1 MSVVHT
7 LRSWFHRIGA
17 GAVGG
22 ILLLLAS
29 ITAMIWANSS
39 AGDSY
44 AALWSTPFT
53 IGVGDWAL
61 SKALILWINDG
72 LMAIFFLLV
81 GLEIKREVSSGALSS
96 ARKAALPVF
105 AAAGGVIFP
114 ALIFVGFNL
123 GGEGIGGGAIPAATD
138 IAFALGILAMLGK
151 RVPIEVK
158 VFLTAVAVVDD
169 LVAVLIIAL
178 FYSGELATGALVG
191 AAVAFLVALGL
202 NRAKVPYPL
211 AYTIVGVVLW
221 FMVLKSGIHA
231 TIAGVLLAMTIP
243 SKGVVSH
250 GDFERAGRELFG
262 FEEREDEDELAPY
275 TRVDEMRHLCNRTEP
290 LLLRMEH
297 ALQPWVMFAIM
308 PIFAFA
314 NAGVVVSGGIET
326 ATTPVALGVML
337 GLMLGKPV
345 GITLFAWLAS
355 KAGAAELPPEMSWAQ
370 LHGAAWLGGIGFTM
384 SLFVTSL
391 AFASDELATQAKL
404 GLLAGSFVAG
414 IIGALILVRAS
425 SRR

>member
-22 ILLLLAS
+22 ILLLIAS
-29 ITAMIWANSS
+29 ITAMIWANSPAS
-39 AGDSY
+39 DSY
-44 AALWSTPFT
+44 AALWSTTFT
-53 IGVGDWAL
+53 IGVGEWAL

-114 ALIFVGFNL
+114 ALIYVGFNL
-123 GGEGIGGGAIPAATD
+123 GGEGIDGWAIPAATD
-138 IAFALGILAMLGK
+138 IAFALGIVALLGK
-151 RVPIEVK
+151 RVPIEIK

-178 FYSGELATGALVG
+178 FYSGDLASGALVG
-191 AAVAFLVALGL
+191 AALAFLAAVGL
-202 NRAKVPYPL
+202 NRARVPYPL
-211 AYTIVGVVLW
+211 PYTVVGVVLW
-221 FMVLKSGIHA
+221 FMILKSGIHA

-250 GDFERAGRELFG
+250 KDFEKFGRGLFG

-275 TRVDEMRHLCNRTEP
+275 TRVDEMRNLCNRTEP

-314 NAGVVVSGGIET
+314 NAGVVVSGGIEG

-337 GLMLGKPV
+337 GLMLGKPM

-355 KAGAAELPPEMSWAQ
+355 KAGIAELPPQMSWTQ

-391 AFASDELATQAKL
+391 AFTSDGLATQAKL
-404 GLLAGSFVAG
+404 GLLVGSLVAG

-425 SRR
+425 SRA